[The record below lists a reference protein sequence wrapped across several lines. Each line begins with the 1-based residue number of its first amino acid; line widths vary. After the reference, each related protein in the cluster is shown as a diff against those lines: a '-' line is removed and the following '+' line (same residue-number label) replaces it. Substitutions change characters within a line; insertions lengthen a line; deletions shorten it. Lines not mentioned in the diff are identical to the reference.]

1 MGVKLIFLL
10 LFMLTI
16 NSSAK
21 IHGISDLIKTTIG
34 ITFMPTILPLYTT
47 IQHNAP
53 RPYFKQKEFIEDNF
67 DELKEEIAKGEGE
80 HLDTLGG
87 MFNLKDMER
96 WKLYLQTNFEEIYQN
111 DKRQGDVIQYILDI
125 TLNEFSYYQK
135 DDFNKT
141 KRE

>member
-1 MGVKLIFLL
+1 MRIKLIFLL
-10 LFMLTI
+10 LFILTI

-21 IHGISDLIKTTIG
+21 IDGISDLIKTMLG

-53 RPYFKQKEFIEDNF
+53 RPYFKQKKFIEDNF

-87 MFNLKDMER
+87 MFNLKDTER
-96 WKLYLQTNFEEIYQN
+96 WKLYLQTNFEEIYQE
-111 DKRQGDVIQYILDI
+111 DKCQDDVFNYIVDS
-125 TLNEFSYYQK
+125 T
-135 DDFNKT
+135 T
-141 KRE
+141 KF

>member
-1 MGVKLIFLL
+1 MRVKLIFLL
-10 LFMLTI
+10 LFILTI

-21 IHGISDLIKTTIG
+21 IDGISDLIKTTIG

-53 RPYFKQKEFIEDNF
+53 RPYFKQKKFIEDNF

-87 MFNLKDMER
+87 MFNLKDTER
-96 WKLYLQTNFEEIYQN
+96 WKRYLQTNFEEIYQE
-111 DKRQGDVIQYILDI
+111 DKCQDDVFNYIVDS
-125 TLNEFSYYQK
+125 T
-135 DDFNKT
+135 T
-141 KRE
+141 KF